1 MLGAKVFKN
10 FDLRE
15 IRKYIDWTFFFHAW
29 KINGKYP
36 QIFVDPIKGSEA
48 KKVFDDAQVLL
59 DKIIENKML
68 EAEGVIGF
76 YPCNSVG
83 EDVEIY
89 SDEHRSKTINHL
101 RFLRNQ
107 QLKAEGYSNLSLA
120 DFIRPKEDGVV
131 DYIGG
136 FAVTCGIGIEKWVKQ
151 YEEDLDDYSAIML
164 KILADRLAEAFAEL
178 MHEEVRKH
186 EWAYVP
192 DESLNIKELLK
203 EAYQGIRPAPGYPAC
218 PEHSEKK
225 TLFNLLDVDRLISIS
240 LTENFSMY
248 PAASVSG
255 YYFSHPES
263 QYFNV
268 GRIGKDQII
277 DYARRKD
284 FSIEETERL
293 LNSNLNYK

>member
-1 MLGAKVFKN
+1 MLGVKVFKN

-36 QIFVDPIKGSEA
+36 QIFEDPIKGSEA

-68 EAEGVIGF
+68 QAEGVIGF

-120 DFIRPKEDGVV
+120 DFIRPKESEVV

-186 EWAYVP
+186 EWAYIP

-225 TLFNLLDVDRLISIS
+225 TLFNLLEVDKHIPIT

-268 GRIGKDQII
+268 GRIGKDQVI
-277 DYARRKD
+277 DYAKRKNL
-284 FSIEETERL
+284 SVEETERL